1 MKRASEKLS
10 NYTPSPYQH
19 YVEWKRWGLNRP
31 FGTCSEFES
40 RYFAAELDRIPS
52 AKISKVLEIG
62 FGDGAFLAYGKTLS
76 WMMTGIEVIPD
87 LVQLA
92 QDSGYQAI
100 SSEQTADLLAN
111 SFDLVVAFDVLEHIP
126 QDDLPNLLS
135 LIFQKLR
142 PGGLFIARFPNGDS
156 PLGLPFQYGDMTHVT
171 VIGSGKLRYLAQQAK
186 MNVVLCGAQARVIR
200 TGYWRHTVHFAFS
213 AVVIWILERVVKFIV
228 TPHLRITL
236 FSGNLVA
243 ILQTPEAV

>member
-1 MKRASEKLS
+1 
-10 NYTPSPYQH
+10 
-19 YVEWKRWGLNRP
+19 
-31 FGTCSEFES
+31 
-40 RYFAAELDRIPS
+40 
-52 AKISKVLEIG
+52 
-62 FGDGAFLAYGKTLS
+62 
-76 WMMTGIEVIPD
+76 MTGIEVIPD

-213 AVVIWILERVVKFIV
+213 VVVIWILERVVKFIV